1 MKKKLL
7 ILALMI
13 VAIVSVFAISVSA
26 EEYFGDVEI
35 IDLNGD
41 GNSDIAIGDMV
52 STVIVKD
59 NETGVPATEDARVTL
74 NCTCEAGSHTFPAYY
89 ISKKQALNDGFNFT
103 VLNGLIEEYCG
114 NTTGFSTPDIT
125 AYEMPNGYTDM
136 NALLFYLPESNKN
149 VFRGTSLKYFSFA
162 KLSTDTEIP
171 GPLTGVNWISTSP
184 VEVVELGNYVTN
196 YPAWFT
202 FNCGKLKKLVVPDQ
216 VKSIGNMALYG
227 CGALTSVE
235 IGANSA
241 LESIGAQAFK
251 DCDNLTAFY
260 IPNGITSLGAN
271 GSNQSPFDGC
281 DKLYFVNDPSETEK
295 PEVYYFPTT
304 VKSLE
309 GEIFK
314 GCASLNDVIVF
325 HKDITV
331 LDNGWAFCNTNA
343 ISIVFLGDMTNISTT
358 GNAWKQG
365 IKIYLCNENDLSSAD
380 ISTLYSS
387 AAFVYCNADGNETHL
402 YKVDKEA
409 TCTEE
414 GGKGYSCFCG
424 EKNPEVTPIPAL
436 GHTKGDFIE
445 LKYDNGFLK
454 VGYYYYK
461 CAACDVER
469 YTYTDKAEYQ
479 VPAIFVNN
487 GYAYSG
493 TAILQGFAVN
503 LEALGAYEATGKTVQ
518 YGLAVASVAKLGAT
532 NTLFDGTTLKSG
544 AFSASFDDKKQYS
557 IFEMQVTGLVDD
569 YKDAELFVCAYVI
582 DGDTVTYISNGANT
596 TTVEAVTY
604 NQVVASAAQNQ
615 TTDIIVKK
623 EENV

>member
-26 EEYFGDVEI
+26 EGYFGDVEI
-35 IDLNGD
+35 IDLDGD
-41 GNSDIAIGDMV
+41 GNSDIAIGDMINN
-52 STVIVKD
+52 VIEKD

-136 NALLFYLPESNKN
+136 NALLFYLAEGGKN
-149 VFRGTSLKYFSFA
+149 VFRGTGLKYFSFA
-162 KLSTDTEIP
+162 KLSTDKDIP

-202 FNCGKLKKLVVPDQ
+202 YECDKLEKLVVPDQ

-241 LESIGAQAFK
+241 LASIGAQAFK

-260 IPNGITSLGAN
+260 IPKGITSLGVN

-281 DKLYFVNDPSETEK
+281 DKLYFINDPSETEK
-295 PEVYYFPTT
+295 PEVYYFPTNLT
-304 VKSLE
+304 ALY
-309 GEIFK
+309 GETFK

-325 HKDITV
+325 PEDLTV

-343 ISIVFLGDMTNISTT
+343 ISIVFLGNMTNISTT

-380 ISTLYSS
+380 ISTKYSS
-387 AAFVYCNADGNETHL
+387 SAFVYCNADGNETHL
-402 YKVDKEA
+402 YKIDKEA
-409 TCTEE
+409 TCTEK
-414 GGKGYSCFCG
+414 GGDDYVCFCG
-424 EKNPEVTPIPAL
+424 HINLNATATPAL
-436 GHTKGDFIE
+436 GHIKGEFVTIDYE
-445 LKYDNGFLK
+445 NGFFQN
-454 VGYYYYK
+454 GYIYHK
-461 CAACDVER
+461 CEREGCVEAER
-469 YTYTDKAEYQ
+469 YTVKTDNEY
-479 VPAIFVNN
+479 VFPALFVAN
-487 GYAYSG
+487 GYSVSVTG
-493 TAILQGFAVN
+493 SMTQGFAVN
-503 LEALGAYEATGKTVQ
+503 RGAYDEYTGKVEEITFGMVAAVKDARLGTENGVLFTAPGVKTHDKVAAVDFTDKE
-518 YGLAVASVAKLGAT
+518 YNVVELVVNGLA
-532 NTLFDGTTLKSG
+532 
-544 AFSASFDDKKQYS
+544 
-557 IFEMQVTGLVDD
+557 D
-569 YKDAELFVCAYVI
+569 YKDIEVFCCMYFTQGGSVY
-582 DGDTVTYISNGANT
+582 YANEGVVSST
-596 TTVEAVTY
+596 ATAQSY
-604 NQVVASAAQNQ
+604 NQVYPIEA
-615 TTDIIVKK
+615 IIPGDD
-623 EENV
+623 E